1 MPDRL
6 IRVALLGAMMVALCA
21 PAAAFGAQATGRT
34 VTTVTAGQVASQLAG
49 QVKGVQLGST
59 GATVTLEINGVAS
72 PVRVDF
78 GEVMKGVGSGEGG
91 GWMTIAAIPMVG
103 GALVKILNF
112 LAKLGR
118 G

>member
-1 MPDRL
+1 VSDRMMAAGVL
-6 IRVALLGAMMVALCA
+6 GALLVALCV
-21 PAAAFGAQATGRT
+21 PAVAFGAQPTGRV

-59 GATVTLEINGVAS
+59 GATVTLEVNGKAS
-72 PVRVDF
+72 PLRVEF
-78 GEVMKGVGSGEGG
+78 GEIMKGVQNGEGG
-91 GWMTIAAIPMVG
+91 GWMTLAAIPMVG
-103 GALVKILNF
+103 GALIKILNF

>member
-1 MPDRL
+1 VPDRL
-6 IRVALLGAMMVALCA
+6 IRVAVLGAMVFALCA
-21 PAAAFGAQATGRT
+21 PTAAFGAQATGRT
-34 VTTVTAGQVASQLAG
+34 VTTITAGQVASQLAG

-72 PVRVDF
+72 PMRVEF
-78 GEVMKGVGSGEGG
+78 GEVMKGVGNGEGG
-91 GWMTIAAIPMVG
+91 GWMTLAAIPMVG
-103 GALVKILNF
+103 GALIKILNL